1 MAALAQRGGVTAEI
15 ALSEGS
21 AASLALLQLQQAL
34 AWVPSQPGRE
44 CALYTA
50 QTLTALAASGA
61 MILVVFWL
69 DVCKLSKGCGTMLRL
84 QQALPCVPSQP
95 GRECALYTAQL
106 LTALEACME
115 AAHAPQHLHGLAG
128 RST

>member
-21 AASLALLQLQQAL
+21 APSLALLQLQQAL
-34 AWVPSQPGRE
+34 QWVPSQAGRE

-61 MILVVFWL
+61 SWSLHANSAGGIAQSQLE
-69 DVCKLSKGCGTMLRL
+69 L
-84 QQALPCVPSQP
+84 QQSPAVGAQP
-95 GRECALYTAQL
+95 AWTGVCALHCAD
-106 LTALEACME
+106 
-115 AAHAPQHLHGLAG
+115 AHSSGCLW
-128 RST
+128 